1 MYLSIQRQWV
11 VLPDGGTEADSPRE
25 PHRSYRSANGQ
36 EQCCRF
42 YMQLSIQLIHSVRF
56 VHSAAGVMTMQG
68 AFIATSHQAPLVQ
81 GNIPPPPSALQRAR
95 SQASG

>member
-11 VLPDGGTEADSPRE
+11 VFPDGGTEADPPRE

-42 YMQLSIQLIHSVRF
+42 YMQLSIQLIHSNTLR
-56 VHSAAGVMTMQG
+56 HPRTGGTAC
-68 AFIATSHQAPLVQ
+68 
-81 GNIPPPPSALQRAR
+81 
-95 SQASG
+95 